1 MYTRV
6 GERGSTLL
14 DAVVGTALML
24 VVFVG
29 IVGAFRLTV
38 EAVSNNKSR
47 AGAVALAN
55 ERLEYIRSLS
65 YDAVGTVGGIPSGAL
80 EQSTT
85 TLLNDVSYT
94 RRTFISYEDDAGD
107 GLGGGDSNGI
117 IADYKAVKVT
127 VSWQSRQATRTIT
140 LVTRISP
147 PGIESAVPGGLLTV
161 SVVNSTAQP
170 VANASVRIVNASVSP
185 AIDLT
190 TYTDSAGVANVI
202 GAPAGSGY
210 QVTVTKS
217 GYSLAQT
224 YSPNATNTDPLPAHL
239 GVALNQTTA
248 ATFGIDLLATAHVR
262 TYEPL
267 AAATWSDSFSNMSRI
282 AFSDH
287 IDVSGGSAHLEDV
300 DGVYES
306 AGVVHSTPISAA
318 YLHGWDE
325 LTWNDSTPAGT
336 EIVYRVYNSAVEAP
350 VPDSMLP
357 GNSGGFT
364 SSPIDLSNIA
374 TSTYPSIA
382 LVAEFSTSDT
392 SVTPE
397 MEDWSVTYNAG
408 PAPLGP
414 VSFAMRGAK
423 TVGSGPGGLVYKYD
437 LTHTTDS
444 AGVAQINN
452 VEWDSYTF
460 SIPASTGYDIASAC
474 SPQPSVIPADS
485 SVTTSL
491 YLVPHTTH
499 SLLVDVKSAGGA
511 TIPGAT
517 VRLYRGVYD
526 TTKQSD
532 SCGNAFYSNLS
543 SGTPGGGNAY
553 SIEVSASGYQTY
565 TASDVSVSGTSRLS
579 VILN

>member
-1 MYTRV
+1 MHKRV

-38 EAVSNNKSR
+38 EAVSNNKAR

-65 YDAVGTVGGIPSGAL
+65 YDAVGTVGGIPTGAL

-85 TLLNDVSYT
+85 TLLNDVTYT

-127 VSWQSRQATRTIT
+127 VSWQSRQSTRVIT

-170 VANASVRIVNASVSP
+170 VANASVRIVNASISP

-202 GAPAGSGY
+202 GTPAGSGY
-210 QVTVTKS
+210 QVTVSKS
-217 GYSLAQT
+217 GYSSAQT
-224 YSPNATNTDPLPAHL
+224 YSSNATNTDPLPAHL

-267 AAATWSDSFSNMSRI
+267 SEATWSDTFADASKI

-287 IDVSGGSAHLEDV
+287 VALAGGSAQLE
-300 DGVYES
+300 ES
-306 AGVVHSTPISAA
+306 AGVYEPAGVIHSTPISAA
-318 YLHGWDE
+318 YLHGWNQLAWTD
-325 LTWNDSTPAGT
+325 TRPAGT
-336 EIVYRVYNSAVEAP
+336 AIVYRIYNSSVEAP
-350 VPDSMLP
+350 VPDSMVP
-357 GNSGGFT
+357 GNSGGFA

-382 LVAEFSTSDT
+382 LVAELSTNDS

-397 MEDWSVTYNAG
+397 LEDWSVTYTAG

-414 VSFAMRGAK
+414 VPFAMRGAK

-444 AGVAQINN
+444 AGVAQINS

-460 SIPASTGYDIASAC
+460 SVPVSGGYDIASAC

-499 SLLVDVKSAGGA
+499 SLLVDVKSAGG
-511 TIPGAT
+511 TIIPGAN
-517 VRLYRGVYD
+517 VRVYRGAYNV
-526 TTKQSD
+526 TEESD

-543 SGTPGGGNAY
+543 SGTVGGGNAY
-553 SIEVSASGYQTY
+553 SIDVSATGYQAY
-565 TASDVSVSGTSRLS
+565 TSSEVNVSGTSRIS
-579 VILN
+579 IILN